1 MAKTVTLRLADEVYD
16 FFLEEAKAENRPLWS
31 WTGMIARTRPTQ
43 SPDRNCHSIYATTKQ
58 RPNEPT
64 HEKGVHQKFRR
75 FHFFLSCGIN
85 PVMAQRTFQH
95 LEMVRRILLKR
106 LQKYNARIYLFGSM
120 ARGEVRRTSDI
131 DIAVLPVG
139 NLPDGVFSQIREDL
153 ENSRVPYRV
162 ELIDLAKAS
171 PSFSAH
177 VQKVGIPWNG

>member
-1 MAKTVTLRLADEVYD
+1 MQK
-16 FFLEEAKAENRPLWS
+16 
-31 WTGMIARTRPTQ
+31 
-43 SPDRNCHSIYATTKQ
+43 RNNVSMNPHTK
-58 RPNEPT
+58 RV
-64 HEKGVHQKFRR
+64 VHQKFCR
-75 FHFFLSCGIN
+75 FHFFLSYGIN

-95 LEMVRRILLKR
+95 LEMVHRILLKR

-139 NLPDGVFSQIREDL
+139 SLPDGVFSQIREDL